1 MARQLRG
8 FSSEEKLGIEMLKT
22 NKGVVAAIC
31 ATICTAGIAY
41 GEPSDDISL
50 TYVSK
55 MQPGA
60 DMEAVLALVEEMRQA
75 AKEDEGTLVW
85 ELAIV
90 GDMAYGYERW
100 DNEAAFMAH
109 LESMGPFFPR
119 MPDLWTTEQIVV
131 LSPLPD
137 TIETMLRQFNA
148 TIADTNVSKH
158 ID

>member
-1 MARQLRG
+1 M
-8 FSSEEKLGIEMLKT
+8 SE
-22 NKGVVAAIC
+22 
-31 ATICTAGIAY
+31 AGSQHHA
-41 GEPSDDISL
+41 GRTDGDRF
-50 TYVSK
+50 TFA
-55 MQPGA
+55 MG
-60 DMEAVLALVEEMRQA
+60 DFEAVFPRDRNYATNA
-75 AKEDEGTLVW
+75 D
-85 ELAIV
+85 
-90 GDMAYGYERW
+90 YSGYERW